1 MNKNEI
7 KELLIKMRTLENE
20 SAVNYLLGLVD
31 MKSDKNL
38 ETILIKYNID
48 EENISDFLAT
58 RIKNFQIQQEQSEH
72 FISVNKMFCFGRTG
86 NTIHMH
92 LIPKDLRGIK
102 KQLGDED
109 FYQFY
114 RRQLEDF
121 LSRLQDIV
129 RNDNTIKTLFAVSP
143 IFFNEKITLLHEE
156 LGFNKV
162 IEIDLENK
170 KDGMNTDQKKYFK
183 NMFGGT
189 KRVYYTSMESE
200 KLLEAEYARISE
212 SEKSI
217 LDD

>member
-20 SAVNYLLGLVD
+20 ATVNYLLGLLD
-31 MKSDKNL
+31 MKSDKDL

-48 EENISDFLAT
+48 EENILDFLAT
-58 RIKNFQIQQEQSEH
+58 RIENLQIQQEQSEH
-72 FISVNKMFCFGRTG
+72 FTNVNKMFCFGRTG
-86 NTIHMH
+86 DTIHMH
-92 LIPKDLRGIK
+92 LIPKDLRSIK
-102 KQLGDED
+102 KQLGDEG

-114 RRQLEDF
+114 RSQLEDF

-129 RNDNTIKTLFAVSP
+129 KNDNTIKTLFAVSP
-143 IFFNEKITLLHEE
+143 IFFNKNITSLHEE
-156 LGFNKV
+156 LGFDKV
-162 IEIDLENK
+162 IEIDLGNK
-170 KDGMNTDQKKYFK
+170 TDGMSLNQKKYFK

-189 KRVYYTSMESE
+189 KKVYYTSIERE
-200 KLLEAEYARISE
+200 KLLEAEYARIPE